1 MYQVFSAPL
10 YYNRSSGA
18 FVDLTDDDWSA
29 DDEHSDSSQPAAFS
43 GAGERREQMMLWA
56 KKQRLPMFL
65 RHIDAS
71 L

>member
-18 FVDLTDDDWSA
+18 FVDLTGDDWSA
-29 DDEHSDSSQPAAFS
+29 SDSSQPAAFS